1 MSAYLLPFSAILP
14 GRLPPA
20 IHSFI
25 YSFIAFIWRLSTVTK
40 QRRSNLNTPRL
51 PPFIPSVSLCSLY
64 LSVSLSLSLSV
75 FLCLSLSLPV
85 ALSFSLLQISIQTES
100 NRPVRALSHCMP
112 VLSLHYPIVTDVLQ
126 SYSIMLPHQPDSS
139 DYDDLVSQLTSMV
152 SEDLIL

>member
-25 YSFIAFIWRLSTVTK
+25 HLFIHSIYMAPVHCNQTATLQSQHSSASTIY
-40 QRRSNLNTPRL
+40 PICL
-51 PPFIPSVSLCSLY
+51 PLFSLSLC
-64 LSVSLSLSLSV
+64 LSLSV
-75 FLCLSLSLPV
+75 FLCLSLYLPV

-126 SYSIMLPHQPDSS
+126 SYRSCCLINPTLPIMTTWYRS
-139 DYDDLVSQLTSMV
+139 
-152 SEDLIL
+152 